1 MMKYP
6 FGWSDS
12 ISLNCLAGQ
21 KRPLFFFFFNYIRLL
36 FKIITRIHET
46 TIREKTIFA

>member
-1 MMKYP
+1 MIKYP

-21 KRPLFFFFFNYIRLL
+21 TRPFFFFYYIRIL
-36 FKIITRIHET
+36 FKITTRMHET
-46 TIREKTIFA
+46 IIREKTTFV